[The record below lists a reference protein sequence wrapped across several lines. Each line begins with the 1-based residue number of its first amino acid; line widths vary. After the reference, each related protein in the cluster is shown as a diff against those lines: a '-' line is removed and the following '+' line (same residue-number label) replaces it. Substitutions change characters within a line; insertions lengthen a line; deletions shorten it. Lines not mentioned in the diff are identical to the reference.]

1 MPVPTFEPFN
11 FHWYVGVVPPFV
23 GVAVNVTEVP
33 SQIVAAEAE
42 ILTLAG
48 KLGLTTILLEAVVV
62 PQDPPLVVN
71 VNVIGVVEFAAAV
84 NVAVLGVLPVLFA
97 NVPLDADHTAAVAPP
112 PKEPPK
118 AADVPL

>member
-1 MPVPTFEPFN
+1 M
-11 FHWYVGVVPPFV
+11 
-23 GVAVNVTEVP
+23 
-33 SQIVAAEAE
+33 
-42 ILTLAG
+42 
-48 KLGLTTILLEAVVV
+48 EAVVV

-118 AADVPL
+118 ATDVPL

>member
-23 GVAVNVTEVP
+23 GVAMKVTEAP
-33 SQIVAAEAE
+33 AQIVVAEAE

-48 KLGLTTILLEAVVV
+48 KFGLTTILLEAVAV

-71 VNVIGVVEFAAAV
+71 INVIGVVEFAAAV
-84 NVAVLGVLPVLFA
+84 KVAVFGVLPVLFA
-97 NVPLDADHTAAVAPP
+97 NVPLDADQTAAVAPP
-112 PKEPPK
+112 P
-118 AADVPL
+118 